1 MNVVTR
7 YADQVAILELTGR
20 FDKNTA
26 QPIVTWLEQAS
37 TTVPANVLV
46 NLAGVNFVDSTA
58 LATLVRGLKQCQQSG
73 GELYRCGL
81 QRQVYMIFEMT
92 RLSKAFNIFID
103 EDHAIRALTN

>member
-1 MNVVTR
+1 MDIVTR
-7 YADQVAILELTGR
+7 YSDRVAILELTGR

-26 QPIVTWLEQAS
+26 PPIVTWLEQAAA
-37 TTVPANVLV
+37 TTPAHILV

-58 LATLVRGLKQCQQSG
+58 LAALVRGLKQCQQRG
-73 GELYRCGL
+73 GELYLCGL

-92 RLSKAFNIFID
+92 RLSKAFSIFVD